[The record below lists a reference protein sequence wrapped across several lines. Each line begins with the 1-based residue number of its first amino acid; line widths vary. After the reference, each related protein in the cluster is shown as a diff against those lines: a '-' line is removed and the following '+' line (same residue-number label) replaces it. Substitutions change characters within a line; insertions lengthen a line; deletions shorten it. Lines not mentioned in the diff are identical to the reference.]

1 MNVGDDQGT
10 TELLASVS
18 RKAFICNYLVHQMR
32 MNEKIRINYLL
43 SKIKSPDF
51 ETRLSEIIQV

>member
-1 MNVGDDQGT
+1 
-10 TELLASVS
+10 
-18 RKAFICNYLVHQMR
+18 MR

-51 ETRLSEIIQV
+51 ETRLSEIIQVWKWIVAQGGLDVDKIPVTLLSL